1 MRETS
6 KKLLESLIQS
16 QSIKKN
22 AAGNQ
27 ECLSLPREK
36 HTSGKV
42 DKKTEIL
49 ILKEQFQNF
58 TTELNEEFI
67 NMKKLYFAEAELLQY
82 YDKDILVEPS
92 QRLINSLEKQVLFL
106 QEKLGNENKLIIL
119 LMHQLLKNSDTFFSP
134 QQQLTYAR
142 QNNLTSEEMESTSA
156 TQSIIKSRK
165 Q

>member
-1 MRETS
+1 
-6 KKLLESLIQS
+6 
-16 QSIKKN
+16 
-22 AAGNQ
+22 
-27 ECLSLPREK
+27 
-36 HTSGKV
+36 
-42 DKKTEIL
+42 
-49 ILKEQFQNF
+49 
-58 TTELNEEFI
+58 
-67 NMKKLYFAEAELLQY
+67 MKKLYFAEAELLQY

-142 QNNLTSEEMESTSA
+142 QNNLISEEMESTSA

>member
-1 MRETS
+1 MT
-6 KKLLESLIQS
+6 
-16 QSIKKN
+16 
-22 AAGNQ
+22 
-27 ECLSLPREK
+27 
-36 HTSGKV
+36 
-42 DKKTEIL
+42 
-49 ILKEQFQNF
+49 
-58 TTELNEEFI
+58 
-67 NMKKLYFAEAELLQY
+67 KLYFAEAELLQH
-82 YDKDILVEPS
+82 YDKDILVEQS

-119 LMHQLLKNSDTFFSP
+119 LMHQLSRNSDTFFSP

>member
-42 DKKTEIL
+42 GKKTEIS
-49 ILKEQFQNF
+49 ILKDEFQNLK
-58 TTELNEEFI
+58 TELTEEFR
-67 NMKKLYFAEAELLQY
+67 NMKKLYFAEAELLQR

-92 QRLINSLEKQVLFL
+92 ERLINSLEKRVLFL
-106 QEKLGNENKLIIL
+106 QGNENKLIIL
-119 LMHQLLKNSDTFFSP
+119 LKHQLSKNSDTILSP
-134 QQQLTYAR
+134 
-142 QNNLTSEEMESTSA
+142 
-156 TQSIIKSRK
+156 
-165 Q
+165 

>member
-6 KKLLESLIQS
+6 KKL
-16 QSIKKN
+16 
-22 AAGNQ
+22 Q

-49 ILKEQFQNF
+49 ILKEQFQNLK
-58 TTELNEEFI
+58 TELNEEFI